1 MPVLDKVK
9 NNAFLKQLATKIGVL
24 AVILVIFIIAT
35 VFLNKSITDN
45 SVRIRTLRENIQK
58 LTWTSEAF
66 SSLMRDYQVLSP
78 HLEAI
83 RNLIPDRDRVINF
96 NQKLSELA
104 KSNQLEFNFVFQ
116 EEGMQP
122 QSTFVPF
129 VLTLK
134 GTLSNFINFLEGL
147 KTLPYFVDLDS
158 FDLVGLPTQNFVS
171 GGQVVSLSVKGKVF
185 MENKPAASPSPSTS
199 PQI

>member
-1 MPVLDKVK
+1 MAIPILDKIK
-9 NNAFLKQLATKIGVL
+9 NNAFLKQVVIKSGILAAILIVFIVGVL
-24 AVILVIFIIAT
+24 V
-35 VFLNKSITDN
+35 LNKSITSN
-45 SVRIRTLRENIQK
+45 SVRIKTLREDIQK
-58 LTWTSEAF
+58 LTWTSEAL
-66 SSLMRDYQVLSP
+66 SSLARDYQMLSP

-96 NQKLSELA
+96 NQRLSELA

-122 QSTFVPF
+122 QATSVPF

-134 GTLSNFINFLEGL
+134 GTLANFIGFVEGL

-158 FDLVGLPTQNFVS
+158 FDLIGSPSQNIAS
-171 GGQVVSLSVKGKVF
+171 GGQVITFSIKGKVF
-185 MENKPAASPSPSTS
+185 MENKPAASPKP
-199 PQI
+199 

>member
-1 MPVLDKVK
+1 MPILDKIK
-9 NNAFLKQLATKIGVL
+9 NSAFLKQVVIKSAILA
-24 AVILVIFIIAT
+24 AILVIFIVGVLI
-35 VFLNKSITDN
+35 LNKSITGN
-45 SVRIRTLRENIQK
+45 SVKIKTLREDIQK
-58 LTWTSEAF
+58 LTWTSEAL
-66 SSLMRDYQVLSP
+66 SSLVRDYQLLNP

-104 KSNQLEFNFVFQ
+104 QSNQLEFNFVFQ

-122 QSTFVPF
+122 QATSVPF

-134 GTLSNFINFLEGL
+134 GTLANFISFIEGL

-158 FDLVGLPTQNFVS
+158 FDLIGSPSQNITS
-171 GGQVVSLSVKGKVF
+171 GGQVITFSIKGKVF
-185 MENKPAASPSPSTS
+185 MENKPAVSPNP
-199 PQI
+199 

>member
-1 MPVLDKVK
+1 MPLLDKIK
-9 NNAFLKQLATKIGVL
+9 NNAFFRQVAIKTGIVTVVL
-24 AVILVIFIIAT
+24 IIFIVAIL
-35 VFLNKSITDN
+35 FLNKTIDAS
-45 SVRIRTLRENIQK
+45 SVRIKALRDNIQK
-58 LTWTSEAF
+58 LTLTSEAL
-66 SSLMRDYQVLSP
+66 SSLVRDYQLLSP

-104 KSNQLEFNFVFQ
+104 KNNQLDFNFVFQ
-116 EEGMQP
+116 EEGAQP

-134 GTLSNFINFLEGL
+134 GTMPNFVNFVEGL

-158 FDLVGLPTQNFVS
+158 FDLTGSPSQETAS
-171 GGQVVSLSVKGKVF
+171 GGQVVSFIIKGKVF
-185 MENKPAASPSPSTS
+185 MENKSASNSNPSIS
-199 PQI
+199 Q